1 MGDKE
6 RQQDIIYDEVEDILT
21 DPNCASVVRRQYLGA
36 RKFGNRICCISQNI
50 EHFTKEGL
58 EDIPANADIK
68 YILKLKPESISCLQD
83 IGFNENEISYIE
95 SNLQAR
101 RDIFIKY
108 GDHAVVAKL
117 EPSDLEKELY
127 STDFKTFQKY
137 DELYSSETIKDPL
150 EIIKKEIPQ
159 KTPPK
164 EVATKEFSL

>member
-1 MGDKE
+1 MSDKE

-21 DPNCASVVRRQYLGA
+21 DPTCAAVVRRQYLGA

-68 YILKLKPESISCLQD
+68 YILKLKPESIKCLGD

-108 GDHAVVAKL
+108 GEHAVVAKL

-137 DELYSSETIKDPL
+137 DELYSSETIENPL